1 MDFFPF
7 PGAAVLKRLKMKFEK
22 GLNHESARIPHGGTE
37 RVLDRIER
45 QTGSVLPPSLT
56 PERHQVGV

>member
-45 QTGSVLPPSLT
+45 QKSSQEDSYP
-56 PERHQVGV
+56 